1 MLGNAEDVLTIFSP
15 FFGEIDHAKDDKS
28 SVALEP
34 PAISYGSA
42 LTISAA
48 VLCNWSKALSSF
60 FQ

>member
-15 FFGEIDHAKDDKS
+15 FFGEIDQAKDDKS

-42 LTISAA
+42 LIISAA
-48 VLCNWSKALSSF
+48 V
-60 FQ
+60 